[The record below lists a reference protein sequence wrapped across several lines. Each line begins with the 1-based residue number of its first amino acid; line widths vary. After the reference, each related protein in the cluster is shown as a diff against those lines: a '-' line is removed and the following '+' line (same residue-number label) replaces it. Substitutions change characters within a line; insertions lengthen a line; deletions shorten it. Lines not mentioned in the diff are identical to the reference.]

1 MIQEIHIKNFKSIV
15 DLKIELGLTNVFI
28 GENGSGK
35 SNVLE
40 AIAMLSAAKKMNLSA
55 TGITSKGVRV
65 TKPSLTFNS
74 FKYNKNKEEIIF
86 KIIDDNNEE
95 EVKLFSKDP
104 DDIFSEWE
112 IKEDDQYRRM
122 ILDAINTTLEENSAE
137 EILNK
142 IKDSSERT
150 FKRYNNEEGKK
161 LIKDRYNSSLRERF
175 LTELIKMSN
184 NDDFKN
190 NLLNT
195 EISEFLIYSLNTLS
209 LRGISNDSKVNPLG
223 INGEGLDILISTFSK
238 DEILKLKEFMS
249 LISWFEGFMIDN
261 DDNLKYKGHRLNRSN
276 SQLYFKDKYM
286 STKNNIFAA
295 ENSNEGILHILF
307 YFSLYISR
315 RTPSFFAIDNIES
328 TLNPKLCREL
338 MKRITYLGKEYQK
351 QSLITTH
358 NPAVLDG
365 LNLYDESLR
374 LFVVKR
380 NDNGHTILER
390 IKIKTEEESNLK
402 LSEMWMRGYLG
413 GLPNF

>member
-74 FKYNKNKEEIIF
+74 FKYNKNKEEVIF

-112 IKEDDQYRRM
+112 IKEDDQFRRM

-175 LTELIKMSN
+175 LTELVKMSN

-276 SQLYFKDKYM
+276 SQLYFKDKFM

-307 YFSLYISR
+307 YFALYISR

-390 IKIKTEEESNLK
+390 IKIKPEEESNLK